1 MKNLIKTVMVA
12 GLVSIASAACA
23 DEIRIEG
30 YTVLD
35 GLGWKV
41 PIKGVQG
48 WTPSKPRE
56 TIKVGGKT
64 CDFGTSVQGSVPDG
78 CNYVIEITPEG
89 IGFNL
94 NKGRYSSTCT
104 KNGPPVCY

>member
-1 MKNLIKTVMVA
+1 MKNLIKTIMVA
-12 GLVSIASAACA
+12 GLVSIAGAASA

-30 YTVLD
+30 YFVLD
-35 GLGWKV
+35 VLGWKI
-41 PIKGVQG
+41 PIRGVQG

-56 TIKVGGKT
+56 QIKVGGKT
-64 CDFGTSVQGSVPDG
+64 CEFGTSVQPNAPEG

-89 IGFNL
+89 IGFNQI
-94 NKGRYSSTCT
+94 KGNFSSACT